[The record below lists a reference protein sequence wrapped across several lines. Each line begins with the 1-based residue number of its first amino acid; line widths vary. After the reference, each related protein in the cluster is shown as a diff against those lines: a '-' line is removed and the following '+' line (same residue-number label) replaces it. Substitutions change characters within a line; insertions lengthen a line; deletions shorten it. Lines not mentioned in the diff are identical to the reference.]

1 LRIASSFKTW
11 DEEKECGIPK
21 DALYCSVL
29 LKPKTSNPEFLNP
42 NDQKAKTLDPDP

>member
-21 DALYCSVL
+21 DALYCSVF

-42 NDQKAKTLDPDP
+42 NDQKPKTLDPDP

>member
-1 LRIASSFKTW
+1 MKIAASFKTW

-29 LKPKTSNPEFLNP
+29 LKTKALNP
-42 NDQKAKTLDPDP
+42 N